1 MAPKY
6 LLQFDTDAIMEER
19 NIDPGP
25 VETKL
30 ANRHRYDISKKWRQ
44 LSRKLIMHIALIV
57 GSSLNW
63 YWDLTSQQF
72 QASLTED

>member
-6 LLQFDTDAIMEER
+6 LLQFDVDAIMEKH

-25 VETKL
+25 AETKFD
-30 ANRHRYDISKKWRQ
+30 NRHRYGISKKWRQ
-44 LSRKLIMHIALIV
+44 LVRKLIMHTALSV

-63 YWDLTSQQF
+63 HWDLTSHQF

>member
-6 LLQFDTDAIMEER
+6 LFQFDVDVIMEEH

-25 VETKL
+25 AETKL
-30 ANRHRYDISKKWRQ
+30 DNRHRYEISKKWRQ
-44 LSRKLIMHIALIV
+44 LARKLIMHTALTA

-63 YWDLTSQQF
+63 YWDLTSRQF
-72 QASLTED
+72 QASLRED